1 MGPSRIGRW
10 KTAAQT
16 NSRIRHGVSSSAH
29 AMHATLKHFCVD
41 RFLFPRRT
49 WKLVPS
55 ARYFTC
61 ASRYCAFTQREL
73 KALPPLPFPLPFC
86 CSQGERMRNGGG
98 WAWQCVC
105 IDSMR
110 PRNEAQGFLVQ
121 APLVFLPISLKKKGE
136 TEREREIRIQHCFRS
151 IKIWM
156 MENAGVLFHRGYES
170 FIRSFDRGL
179 TRGFGE

>member
-29 AMHATLKHFCVD
+29 ASQMHATLKHFCVD

-73 KALPPLPFPLPFC
+73 KAPFPPFPLPFC

-121 APLVFLPISLKKKGE
+121 APLVFLPISLKKKRRDR
-136 TEREREIRIQHCFRS
+136 ERERDSYPALFSIDKNLDDGKCGCIVSSRVRIVYTIVWQ
-151 IKIWM
+151 
-156 MENAGVLFHRGYES
+156 
-170 FIRSFDRGL
+170 
-179 TRGFGE
+179 GFN

>member
-29 AMHATLKHFCVD
+29 ASQMHATLKHFCVD

-136 TEREREIRIQHCFRS
+136 TERERDSYPALFSIDKNFDDGKCGSIVSSRVRIVYTIVWQ
-151 IKIWM
+151 
-156 MENAGVLFHRGYES
+156 
-170 FIRSFDRGL
+170 
-179 TRGFGE
+179 GFN